1 MNLIPAL
8 RKASIIL
15 TMLLCSKIMGGQ
27 NYSFRNYGSEYGIP
41 NGFVYTINQANNGF
55 LWVGTGDGLARFDG
69 YEYYRVNFPDSLGNR
84 NINVSFRD
92 NRGTLWFG
100 CSDGSVLYTSGTEL
114 KAYRLKNTR
123 SISQILQGP
132 DNQVYII
139 PQGKLLF
146 SINPEKPD
154 DYKKYEIP
162 DDYIMQS
169 AALSPSGELLIGS
182 QGTLHIASVEK
193 DTVLFGKSIEEFGYS
208 GITAICKVPGFDE
221 YIIGT
226 EDDGVYRL
234 RLDSR
239 NYSVSRFENH
249 PEWSELNVRS
259 VFADSENYISIS
271 TFGSGVIR
279 FSVNS
284 DGDPGKEERFNTVTG
299 LASDDVKLV
308 FRDMEGNYWFGL
320 FGEGVS
326 MLSSNAFGLF
336 LPGKNSSENNI
347 LYVNRYDGNYLLG
360 TPVGFH
366 LFDPVS
372 GSAVSYTGLLQKTGA
387 SILSYWLDENK
398 NLWIGT
404 DGNGLYLRNASGAIR
419 QFYRSGDSGA
429 DRINDIL
436 VNGTGVWLA
445 TTNGVVVLDKTSGK
459 KISGFSINDGLPHN
473 SINRLA
479 EDAGSIYIGTESDR
493 LYCIDKDFNII
504 SRPCIMNGSTI
515 NKILG
520 FAAASDGSLW
530 AATNGNGIFIC
541 RNDSVITLNRANGLL
556 SNYCY
561 NIFRDN
567 KNNIW
572 VGHAKGFSKV
582 EPATG
587 IVKTFDSEYV
597 KGGICNPS
605 GMYQSDDGKIFIGT
619 TEGLIVYD
627 SAKDSSGN
635 VPPLNNITSININD
649 KEYPLENV
657 IELPYRKYRIRVRF
671 SGINFSNPDKV
682 YYQTY
687 LENFDE
693 GWSKPSPLREVTYM
707 LSNGKYRFHLL
718 SVDEEGR
725 TSESDST
732 FTIIIARPFYKEWW
746 FIILAIVAVAASI
759 FLIIRQRDRAQ
770 KKVRSYLEDELKK
783 RTSVIVKQKT
793 EIELQ
798 NVEITDSINYAKR
811 IQSSILPDINKL
823 KENFNE
829 AFVIFHPRDIVSGD
843 FYWFDKVDNDK
854 FVLVCADSTGHGVPG
869 AFMSMIGSTLLQ
881 DIVTRKKIS
890 LPSHVLGLLDKQIF
904 STLNQNVDHLGVSND
919 GMDMVVC
926 EFNIRTR
933 HVRFASAMRPIIIVM
948 AGEPYYIKGNRS
960 SVGGESV
967 IEKYFDDQEYYLNE
981 GDSLYLFSDGFPDQF
996 GGSDGKKMKIARLKS
1011 LIEHISHL
1019 PMKEQ
1024 ELMIRKFYNEWK
1036 GDYEQVDDILLIG
1049 VRV

>member
-1 MNLIPAL
+1 
-8 RKASIIL
+8 
-15 TMLLCSKIMGGQ
+15 MGGQ
-27 NYSFRNYGSEYGIP
+27 SYSFRNYGTEYGIP
-41 NGFVYTINQANNGF
+41 NGFVYTINQTNNGF
-55 LWVGTGDGLARFDG
+55 LWIGTGDGLARFDG

-100 CSDGSVLYTSGTEL
+100 CSDGSVLFTDGTDL
-114 KAYRLKNTR
+114 KAYRLKNSR
-123 SISQILQGP
+123 SISQILQAS
-132 DNQVYII
+132 DNQIYII
-139 PQGKLLF
+139 PQGRSVF
-146 SINPEKPD
+146 SINPEKPGEFRE
-154 DYKKYEIP
+154 YRVP
-162 DDYIMQS
+162 DEYIMQS
-169 AALSPSGELLIGS
+169 AAFSSSGELLIGS
-182 QGTLHIASVEK
+182 QGSLHIASVEN
-193 DTVLFGKSIEEFGYS
+193 DTILFGKSIEEFGYS
-208 GITAICKVPGFDE
+208 GITAICKIPEHDE

-234 RLDSR
+234 RHKNG
-239 NYSVSRFENH
+239 NYSVSRFEDH
-249 PEWSELNVRS
+249 PAWAELSVRS
-259 VFADSENYISIS
+259 VLADSENMISIS

-284 DGDPGKEERFNTVTG
+284 AGDPAKEERFDTSTG
-299 LASDDVKLV
+299 LASNDVRLV

-326 MLSSNAFGLF
+326 MLSSYAFGNF

-347 LYVNRYDGNYLLG
+347 LYVNKYEGNYLLG
-360 TPVGFH
+360 TPSGFH
-366 LFDPVS
+366 LFDAGS
-372 GSAVSYTGLLQKTGA
+372 GRAVSYTGLVQKTGGA
-387 SILSYWLDENK
+387 SILSYFLDQNK

-404 DGNGLYLRNASGAIR
+404 DGNGLYLRNASGVVR

-436 VNGTGVWLA
+436 VNSTGVWLA
-445 TTNGVVVLDKTSGK
+445 STNGVIVLDKTSGK

-479 EDAGSIYIGTESDR
+479 EDAGNIYIGTESDR
-493 LYCIDKDFNII
+493 LYCIGSDFNIM

-520 FAAASDGSLW
+520 FATAPDGALW
-530 AATNGNGIFIC
+530 TATNGNGIFIC
-541 RNDSVITLNRANGLL
+541 RNDSVITLNRSNGLL

-561 NIFRDN
+561 SIFRDG

-572 VGHAKGFSKV
+572 IGHAKGLSKI
-582 EPATG
+582 EQGTG
-587 IVKTFDSEYV
+587 IVKTFDSEFV
-597 KGGICNPS
+597 KGGICNAS

-619 TEGLIVYD
+619 TEGLIIYD
-627 SAKDSSGN
+627 STKDPSGN
-635 VPPLNNITSININD
+635 MPPFNNITSININD
-649 KEYPLENV
+649 TEYPVTGV
-657 IELPYRKYRIRVRF
+657 IELPYRKYRITVRF

-693 GWSKPSPLREVTYM
+693 GWSKPSTAREVKYM
-707 LSNGKYRFHLL
+707 LSNGKYRLHLL
-718 SVDEEGR
+718 SVDEDGR

-732 FTIIIARPFYKEWW
+732 LTILIARPFYKEWW
-746 FIILAIVAVAASI
+746 FIILVVLAIAASV
-759 FLIIRQRDRAQ
+759 FLIVRQRDRAQ
-770 KKVRSYLEDELKK
+770 KKIRIYLEDELKK

-890 LPSHVLGLLDKQIF
+890 LPSQVLGLLDKQIF

-996 GGSDGKKMKIARLKS
+996 GGLDGKKMKIARLKN
-1011 LIEHISHL
+1011 LIEQISHM

-1024 ELMIRKFYNEWK
+1024 EILIRKFYNEWK
-1036 GDYEQVDDILLIG
+1036 GDYDQVDDILLIG